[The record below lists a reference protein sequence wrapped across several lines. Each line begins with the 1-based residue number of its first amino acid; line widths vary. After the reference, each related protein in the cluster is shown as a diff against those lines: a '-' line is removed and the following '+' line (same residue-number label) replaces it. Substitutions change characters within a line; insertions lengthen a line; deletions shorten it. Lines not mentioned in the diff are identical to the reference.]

1 MPTARLRCQV
11 TELWIY
17 PVKSCAG
24 VPLDAVELRPQ
35 GLAHDRAWMVVD
47 AEGEMLTQREWPQMA
62 LIRPHLSGDTLVLQ
76 APDQP
81 TLTLPLAAPTEARRH
96 TTVRVWDDAVPAWDM
111 GEAASDWCT
120 RCLQHSAP
128 ALAARLPLPL
138 RLVRFDETHRRRSS
152 AAWSRG
158 YEGLNRF
165 SDGFAVL
172 VLSRASL
179 TELNRRLQ
187 AQGEAAVDVRR
198 FRPNLVL
205 DGPDWAAHDEDRV
218 GALQIQTDGGGE
230 AVLLPVKPCS
240 RCPIPDIDPDDA
252 QVRARV
258 TPLLQQYRAD
268 PRVGGALTFGM
279 NALVLQGV
287 GQVLRLGQTVSADW
301 AFED

>member
-1 MPTARLRCQV
+1 MLSASILGTVAQ
-11 TELWIY
+11 LWIY

-24 VPLDAVELRPQ
+24 VRLDAAELTPQ

-62 LIRPHLSGDTLVLQ
+62 LIHPQLGGDTWMLQ

-81 TLTLPLAAPTEARRH
+81 TLTLPLAAPTEAWRR

-111 GEAASDWCT
+111 GETASAWFT
-120 RCLQHSAP
+120 RYLQHSAP
-128 ALAARLPLPL
+128 ALAAQRPLPL
-138 RLVRFDETHRRRSS
+138 RLVRFDDAHRRRSS
-152 AAWSRG
+152 ATWSRG
-158 YEGLNRF
+158 HEGLNRF

-172 VLSRASL
+172 VLSQASL

-187 AQGEAAVDVRR
+187 AQGQPAVDVRR

-205 DGPDWAAHDEDRV
+205 DGADWMAHDEDRV
-218 GALQIQTDGGGE
+218 GALHIQTDAGT
-230 AVLLPVKPCS
+230 AALLPVKPCP

-252 QVRARV
+252 STRAPV
-258 TPLLQQYRAD
+258 TPVLQTYRAD
-268 PRVGGALTFGM
+268 ARVGGALSFGM
-279 NALVLQGV
+279 NALVVQGV
-287 GQVLRLGQTVSADW
+287 GQVLRVGQTVSADW